1 MGNREM
7 LHEKALRTRN
17 IKKVIDKEKKDVEN
31 RMNSEREE
39 TVVGIVSQW
48 NKSAQKKN
56 IDLGDMKDRQQ

>member
-1 MGNREM
+1 M

-39 TVVGIVSQW
+39 TVVGIVSQ
-48 NKSAQKKN
+48 
-56 IDLGDMKDRQQ
+56 